1 MQELYLTPHFNL
13 EAMKRDL
20 VNSSTIT
27 SIGYSSDDSQLEV
40 EFKTGNIYL
49 YENVSQRTYNQVIN
63 AESIGTAFNYLIR
76 EGGYSYKK
84 LKSI

>member
-1 MQELYLTPHFNL
+1 VQELSLISHFNL

-27 SIGYSSDDSQLEV
+27 SIGYSSGDSQLEV

-49 YENVSQRTYNQVIN
+49 YENVSQRTYNQLMN
-63 AESIGTAFNYLIR
+63 ADSIGTAFNYLIR

-84 LKSI
+84 LKAI

>member
-1 MQELYLTPHFNL
+1 MERQQ
-13 EAMKRDL
+13 

-27 SIGYSSDDSQLEV
+27 SIGYSNDSSQLEV

-49 YENVSQRTYNQVIN
+49 YDNVPQRTYNQLMS
-63 AESIGTAFNYLIR
+63 ADSIGTAFNYLIR